1 MNKQEYIKEL
11 KEEIAY
17 EKEMIAKGDH
27 VEERKQEVK
36 DMQYDLKRLCNC
48 AGWWTPYKRI
58 GGVDEI

>member
-1 MNKQEYIKEL
+1 MSKQEYIKEL

-36 DMQYDLKRLCNC
+36 DMQAELNAVLSGKMRWSD
-48 AGWWTPYKRI
+48 
-58 GGVDEI
+58 DETN